1 MNKNV
6 VIIIVLF
13 LLNTVIAVSYFSLKK
28 TYNQVLGAQG
38 IQAILA
44 SDYLTAMKYNNM
56 QINEVT
62 AKNVKDSAFTLPQLC
77 TAKYTLVMRYSY
89 IHCNACVD
97 SIMVILNDF
106 SKQTGIKPLI
116 LSQYANRRD
125 YINFVRVNQIKQPI
139 YCVEDTLCIADNL
152 DVPYLFV
159 LDSDMKCN
167 NFFIPRKEYTK
178 GAKMY
183 LNSIRHL
190 LE

>member
-1 MNKNV
+1 MNRNV
-6 VIIIVLF
+6 VIIIILL
-13 LLNTVIAVSYFSLKK
+13 LLNAIIVVGYFSLKNS
-28 TYNQVLGAQG
+28 YNQILNTQS
-38 IQAILA
+38 IQALLA

-62 AKNVKDSAFTLPQLC
+62 VKNVKDTTFSLPQLC
-77 TAKYTLVMRYSY
+77 TSKYTLVMRYSY

-97 SIMVILNDF
+97 SIMMILNNF